1 MLESKVR
8 IWVLAAPLLWGL
20 VFVGV
25 DRVLQYT
32 DAFQLVTIRF
42 MMIAIIFTALLVA
55 RPSLRPTMTRRDWG
69 LAWLAGLLAVPL
81 SQFPIVSAQNF
92 LDPAL
97 ASVIVTTA
105 PATAAIL
112 GPLLLNERVSPRQ
125 AAGFVLAFAGAA
137 IVIITGAG
145 GASFEL
151 RDILGAAIGVI
162 TPVAW
167 ALYTILLKRIGSS
180 DPFVTVGVGLSLGTV
195 FLIPWLPSS
204 IGVLGSIP
212 LDGWIWLGYLA
223 FLGTFLSYLVWFHA
237 LRYLDANQTS
247 AYMYLVPIAAL
258 AWSLLILGSVP
269 PPVTFVGA
277 AVVLIGVALTQSKT
291 NPAFEEVAP

>member
-1 MLESKVR
+1 MLDSRVR

-42 MMIAIIFTALLVA
+42 MMIAILFGALLIA
-55 RPSLRPTMTRRDWG
+55 RPSMRPKMTRRDWG
-69 LAWLAGLLAVPL
+69 MAWLAGLLAVPL

-97 ASVIVTTA
+97 ASVIVTTS

-112 GPLLLNERVSPRQ
+112 GPLMLNERISRRQ

-137 IVIITGAG
+137 MVIITGAG

-151 RDILGAAIGVI
+151 ADILGAAIGVI
-162 TPVAW
+162 TPIAW
-167 ALYTILLKRIGSS
+167 ALYTILLKRMSTG
-180 DPFVTVGVGLSLGTV
+180 DPFVTVGVGLTVGTV
-195 FLIPWLPSS
+195 FLLPWLPST
-204 IGVLGSIP
+204 IGVLDDIP
-212 LDGWIWLGYLA
+212 ADGWLWLLYLA
-223 FLGTFLSYLVWFHA
+223 FLGSLLSYLVWFRA
-237 LRYLDANQTS
+237 LRVLDANQTA
-247 AYMYLVPIAAL
+247 AYMYLVPVAAL
-258 AWSLLILGSVP
+258 GWSLLVLGSVP
-269 PPVTFVGA
+269 PAITLVGA
-277 AVVLIGVALTQSKT
+277 GVVLVGVALTQARTRKT
-291 NPAFEEVAP
+291 FEEVAP